1 MDSSLYFG
9 QIHIVEWLPA
19 GELRTGWSLFN
30 ELEPMGLSSNPR
42 VDVSFVRI
50 QDREEFIETLR
61 KISADFSSS
70 GMLPLL
76 HIETHG
82 SLAGIGPT
90 ENDGLTWPELM
101 SHLIPL
107 NQLTGLRLWVVL
119 AACEGIWGLKMAQ
132 PVERAAFL
140 ALLGPNRTIK
150 AGQLEVAVQRF
161 YRTLF
166 VDGNGDAAIDAMNAT
181 LLPEPAAFGIV
192 NVESL
197 FSQVW
202 QSYLVEECTEPRLSQ
217 RVEAIVAGNV
227 SRYRAERGIEM
238 PAEGI
243 AEVRTL
249 ARRHIEAVNEQ
260 FSQCRRH
267 FFFADLY
274 PQNEER
280 FPVTIE
286 SCRTAG

>member
-1 MDSSLYFG
+1 
-9 QIHIVEWLPA
+9 
-19 GELRTGWSLFN
+19 
-30 ELEPMGLSSNPR
+30 
-42 VDVSFVRI
+42 
-50 QDREEFIETLR
+50 
-61 KISADFSSS
+61 
-70 GMLPLL
+70 
-76 HIETHG
+76 
-82 SLAGIGPT
+82 
-90 ENDGLTWPELM
+90 M